1 MKLKFML
8 ACVVVSILLLGPAI
22 TALAH
27 GTTQVGDYELVIGFH
42 SEPVY
47 QGEPNSLDLF
57 VTNTKTNEK
66 VNGLEDSLQVEIIH
80 GASKKTLKLEPQED
94 LEGAYTAGVIPTAT
108 GDYTWHV
115 FGKIGDTP
123 VDVSMTSGPDTFNPV
138 EPKSNTSFPSADLS
152 AAELS
157 AQTTVAASTAQT
169 ALIIG
174 GIGIVLGLAGLV
186 VGFMGWRAAYRQ
198 AG

>member
-1 MKLKFML
+1 MKLKFL
-8 ACVVVSILLLGPAI
+8 LSFSVVAILLLVLPVS
-22 TALAH
+22 TLAH
-27 GTTQVGDYELVIGFH
+27 GTVQVGDYELVIGFH

-94 LEGAYTAGVIPTAT
+94 LDGAYTADVIPTAT

-115 FGKIGDTP
+115 FGKIGETP
-123 VDVSMTSGPDTFNPV
+123 VDVSMTSAPDTFNPV
-138 EPKSNTSFPSADLS
+138 EPKSNASFPEAELS
-152 AAELS
+152 SAELS
-157 AQTTVAASTAQT
+157 AHTAAAAGTAQT

-174 GIGIVLGLAGLV
+174 GIGVVLGLAGLV
-186 VGFMGWRAAYRQ
+186 VGFMGWRAAHRQ